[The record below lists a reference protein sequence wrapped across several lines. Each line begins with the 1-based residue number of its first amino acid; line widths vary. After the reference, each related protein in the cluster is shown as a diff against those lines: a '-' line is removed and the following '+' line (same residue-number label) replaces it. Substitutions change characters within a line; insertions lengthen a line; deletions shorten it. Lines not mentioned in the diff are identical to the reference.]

1 VRMCDRLHVRGGLR
15 RGPVEGY
22 VQKKQDFEIP
32 RVGFQKTRLSISLRC
47 TEVANAWMAEAV
59 PELPP
64 MENGLTVNSP
74 PVNFVGEQLSPGE
87 IIGDGRRFH
96 RSFTAIGSQDQ
107 PTEPDGTIGQACRG
121 RLRFALGLGLAL
133 AAMPAMAHSQ
143 AIKMDPARPSE
154 SRRVQV
160 LVKLVKSQQYAP
172 KVSLTGSLEP
182 RFSTNIAFRI
192 SGKIEQRLVEVG
204 DHITADQVLARLDP
218 QVQQA
223 NLDSA
228 RAGLSSAQALL
239 TQASATFDRQ
249 TELLK
254 TGFTTRQTYDEAQ
267 QGLRTQQAAV
277 ESAKAA
283 VGIAEEQLGYA
294 GLKAGVAGIVTARNA
309 ETGQVVQAGQTVFTI
324 AQGGPRDAVFD
335 VFEALLT
342 DPPSPNVQVLLQADP
357 SVVVTGTVREISPT
371 IDPLSGTVRLKVGLD
386 SVPPQMSLG
395 AIVVG
400 IGTFRPRPAI
410 VVPRSALFRWDGEPA
425 VWLFDS
431 KSRTVSPRVIK
442 IDRYAGEELVLSEG
456 VASDDSVVTAGI
468 QFLRPGQVVR
478 LGAEE
483 QAP

>member
-1 VRMCDRLHVRGGLR
+1 MDRALR
-15 RGPVEGY
+15 
-22 VQKKQDFEIP
+22 
-32 RVGFQKTRLSISLRC
+32 S
-47 TEVANAWMAEAV
+47 
-59 PELPP
+59 
-64 MENGLTVNSP
+64 
-74 PVNFVGEQLSPGE
+74 
-87 IIGDGRRFH
+87 RF
-96 RSFTAIGSQDQ
+96 G
-107 PTEPDGTIGQACRG
+107 
-121 RLRFALGLGLAL
+121 FALGLGLAL
-133 AAMPAMAHSQ
+133 GAMPAMSHAQ
-143 AIKMDPARPSE
+143 AIETNPAPPSG
-154 SRRVQV
+154 SRCVRVA
-160 LVKLVKSQQYAP
+160 VKLVTSQQYAP

-204 DHITADQVLARLDP
+204 KHITADQVLARLDP

-267 QGLRTQQAAV
+267 QALRTEQAAV
-277 ESAKAA
+277 ESAKAG
-283 VGIAEEQLGYA
+283 VDIAEEQLGYA
-294 GLKAGVAGIVTARNA
+294 ELKAGVAGIITARNA

-324 AQGGPRDAVFD
+324 AQDGPRDAVFD
-335 VFEALLT
+335 VFEALLI
-342 DPPSPNVQVLLQADP
+342 DPPSPNVQVFLQADP

-371 IDPLSGTVRLKVGLD
+371 IDPLSGTVKLKVGLD

-410 VVPRSALFRWDGEPA
+410 VIPRSALFRWEGEPA
-425 VWLFDS
+425 VWLFDP
-431 KSRTVSPRVIK
+431 KSRSVNPGVIK
-442 IDRYAGEELVLSEG
+442 IDRYAGEQLVLSDG
-456 VASDDSVVTAGI
+456 VASGESVVTAGI

-483 QAP
+483 PAP